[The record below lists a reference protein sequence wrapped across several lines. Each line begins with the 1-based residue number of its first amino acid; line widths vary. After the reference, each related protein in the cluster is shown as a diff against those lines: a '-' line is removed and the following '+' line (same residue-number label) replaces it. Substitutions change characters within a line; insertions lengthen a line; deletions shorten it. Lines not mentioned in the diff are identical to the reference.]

1 MVYSSGF
8 GLLGNC
14 SGVSRGIGSPVAWR
28 GLNPSEGIVTAL
40 RLLPAAYAVQ
50 LVFAPTARSQQQ
62 PQGHVIR
69 WWEVTAVVGGV
80 AVASL
85 ADRGVD
91 IWVQD
96 HRSAHSDKL
105 AAAFKKGGEPALV
118 LGVGG
123 GMALG
128 GVISGHDGLQ
138 RSGERVL
145 ASAAV
150 AGLTSVAIKIS
161 VGRVR
166 PSDTDDPYVFKP
178 FSGHD
183 AFPSGHTTVAF
194 ALATSLSEEIHN
206 PWVSAAL
213 YTGAAGTG
221 WSRLNDHRHW
231 FSDVL
236 MGSAIGITG
245 AKVIEGRWRI
255 FGLAPPKFLVDPA
268 GARLEWRYRF

>member
-1 MVYSSGF
+1 MNVPRS
-8 GLLGNC
+8 
-14 SGVSRGIGSPVAWR
+14 
-28 GLNPSEGIVTAL
+28 
-40 RLLPAAYAVQ
+40 LPAICALH
-50 LVFAPTARSQQQ
+50 LVIAATLHSQDSA
-62 PQGHVIR
+62 QGHAIH
-69 WWEVTAVVGGV
+69 WWEVTAVVGAV

-96 HRSAHSDKL
+96 HRSESSDKL
-105 AAAFKKGGEPALV
+105 AAAFKNGGEPAVV
-118 LGVGG
+118 LAVGG
-123 GMALG
+123 GLALA
-128 GVISGHDGLQ
+128 GVISNHDGL
-138 RSGERVL
+138 RRTGERVL

-150 AGLTSVAIKIS
+150 AGLTTVAIKIS

-194 ALATSLSEEIHN
+194 ALATSLSDEIRN
-206 PWVSAAL
+206 PWASAAL
-213 YTGAAGTG
+213 YAGAAGTG